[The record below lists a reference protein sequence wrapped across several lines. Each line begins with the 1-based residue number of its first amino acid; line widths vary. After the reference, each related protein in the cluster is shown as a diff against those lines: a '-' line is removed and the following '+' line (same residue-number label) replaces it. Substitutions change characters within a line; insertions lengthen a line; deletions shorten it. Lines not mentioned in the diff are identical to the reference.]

1 MRLRGAA
8 APAASIATFRPG
20 LSDIELAELEGAIL
34 RLRQSLGRS
43 CAERSADQDGAD
55 LSLTAHFLNLA
66 PSTTD
71 RLRLWM
77 GLCTETSTEL
87 LGDPLAHLR
96 PVDTLEAGVAA
107 RLLDRMAERLG
118 IPSQP
123 C

>member
-8 APAASIATFRPG
+8 APAASIATFRPA

-34 RLRQSLGRS
+34 RLRQSLGGA
-43 CAERSADQDGAD
+43 CADRIAVKGGAD
-55 LSLTAHFLNLA
+55 LSLTAHFLNLV

-77 GLCTETSTEL
+77 SLSTETATEL

-96 PVDTLEAGVAA
+96 PVDTLETGVAA

-118 IPSQP
+118 IPAPP